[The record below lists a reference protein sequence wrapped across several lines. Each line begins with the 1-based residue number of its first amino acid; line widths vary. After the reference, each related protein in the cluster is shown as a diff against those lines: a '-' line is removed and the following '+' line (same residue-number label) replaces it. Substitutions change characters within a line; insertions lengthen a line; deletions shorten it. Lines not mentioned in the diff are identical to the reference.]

1 MSKKLFI
8 LKQALI
14 ILIIVVLNPI
24 IAMAEGRNI
33 YSTDEDGVW
42 RPTDE
47 VSKTFTIKNIW
58 KEKCFL
64 ESITFDG
71 TKIRD
76 VDTGKEYSISEAEK
90 EGILDDEYNVK
101 VIMGNETLYS
111 GTMKDLITGIIML
124 DDPIFMDLDSK
135 VDFNITI
142 DFNSLS
148 GNEYQNKC
156 YEYIL
161 YPNAFKLVEDTVP
174 EIPNK
179 FITKTGSI
187 INNTNLFILS
197 LTVISLG
204 ILLLG
209 LPKKDKRGDD
219 V

>member
-1 MSKKLFI
+1 
-8 LKQALI
+8 
-14 ILIIVVLNPI
+14 
-24 IAMAEGRNI
+24 
-33 YSTDEDGVW
+33 
-42 RPTDE
+42 
-47 VSKTFTIKNIW
+47 
-58 KEKCFL
+58 
-64 ESITFDG
+64 
-71 TKIRD
+71 
-76 VDTGKEYSISEAEK
+76 
-90 EGILDDEYNVK
+90 
-101 VIMGNETLYS
+101 
-111 GTMKDLITGIIML
+111 ML

-209 LPKKDKRGDD
+209 LPKKDKRGYD